1 MKTGRNWWQ
10 DDVALIRGNSLG
22 GFMLTAVGNGIK
34 SCVSPH
40 GGDQFPSSETKT
52 ISTYFAM
59 FYFSTNVGA
68 FITQF
73 LMPILRDSDCGMA
86 VYNFGSCYQLA
97 FWALAFI
104 LIVAAL
110 IFFSGLCFYYNE
122 PSTVIVIV
130 KAVTAISTAF
140 REKRNT
146 KKEDRDSKTHLLDY
160 AAPK

>member
-1 MKTGRNWWQ
+1 
-10 DDVALIRGNSLG
+10 
-22 GFMLTAVGNGIK
+22 MLTAVGNGIK

-68 FITQF
+68 FITRF
-73 LMPILRDSDCGMA
+73 LTPILRDSDCGMA
-86 VYNFGSCYQLA
+86 DYNLGSCYQLA
-97 FWALAFI
+97 FWVPAFI
-104 LIVAAL
+104 LMGAAL
-110 IFFSGLCFYYNE
+110 IFFSGLCFYYNK
-122 PSTVIVIV
+122 PPTGNVIV
-130 KAVTAISTAF
+130 KAIGAISTAF

-146 KKEDRDSKTHLLDY
+146 KKEDRDSNTHLLDY